1 MYYIYRSF
9 RKSVCK
15 SLSTF
20 YFTLLLLF
28 SLLLAVGCSFFKE
41 RDKKQIEKERIT
53 NSIYVLSGND
63 VIDSLLIAI
72 ASAPLDTNLA
82 LLYYEVAD
90 LYEDYDFNNAKKY
103 YQMMERICDLLEWNK
118 GCYMYAIGYSHVL
131 IRQGA
136 VDSALIISSRALEM
150 AKKEKN
156 EFWIGKLNY
165 SLGNAYLT
173 KQWFETALNHYMD
186 ALVYFEGVNNTER
199 LGSIYNQLC
208 LLYSNIEAVDKSV
221 AYGKKS
227 VEINPNDPYYLY
239 GLARALTVSHQY
251 SEANDYCIRALE
263 FAYQE
268 NNLYLVGLIYYGLS
282 VNAMKIFDLDKAEKS
297 AKKALQINKEIDNMA
312 AYAGGLSIL
321 AKVEELRGNFEVA
334 EKYIKEALQL
344 AIELDIASGKEF
356 CYTLL
361 SELSVAQRKYREN
374 IQYLKELDL
383 TKSVLAAAA
392 SLRAAEEMEAKYGT
406 EKKKLEIER
415 QQHII
420 NTQNMQKK
428 LFVGGIVLCVLVLGL
443 LWYMLSL
450 RIRRNKAL
458 EELNIAKDNF
468 FSIISHDLKNPALAQ
483 RNALQMLLD
492 NMGHWDNET
501 LKKYYTSLLKSAEGQ
516 VDLLY
521 NLLNWAQ
528 VQAGRMPFQPI
539 SFDLVSELKKAD
551 LPLLQNIAKQK
562 GITLNIRMPKTALVN
577 GDANMMSTVLR
588 NLLSNSIKFT
598 QPLGRV
604 TFSIVKKDNGK
615 HVVAISD
622 TGIGM
627 SEEQIQK
634 LFDFNHQISK
644 RGTAGEQ
651 GMGLGLIVC
660 KDLLDKHHIRL
671 HVKSK
676 INKGSCFWFEI

>member
-1 MYYIYRSF
+1 MYHIYRNF
-9 RKSVCK
+9 RQSVRK

-20 YFTLLLLF
+20 NLALLLWL
-28 SLLLAVGCSFFKE
+28 SLLLTVGCNFFKSQ
-41 RDKKQIEKERIT
+41 DKKQIEKERIT
-53 NSIYVLSGND
+53 NSIYVLSGNK
-63 VIDSLLIAI
+63 VIDSLLMVI

-131 IRQGA
+131 IRQGV
-136 VDSALIISSRALEM
+136 VDSALIINSRALEI

-165 SLGNAYLT
+165 SMGNVYLT
-173 KQWFETALNHYMD
+173 KEWFETALNHYMD
-186 ALVYFEGVNNTER
+186 ALVYFESVNNTER

-208 LLYSNIEAVDKSV
+208 LLYSNIEAVDKSI
-221 AYGKKS
+221 AYGKKAI
-227 VEINPNDPYYLY
+227 ETNPKDPYYLQ

-251 SEANDYCIRALE
+251 SKANDYYLKALE
-263 FAYQE
+263 YASQE
-268 NNLYLVGLIYYGLS
+268 NNLYLEGLLHYYLS
-282 VNAMKIFDLDKAEKS
+282 ENAMMSFDLDKAEKS
-297 AKKALQINKEIDNMA
+297 AKKSIQINKELDNMA
-312 AYAGGLSIL
+312 AYAGGVSIL
-321 AKVEELRGNFEVA
+321 GKVEELRGNFEA
-334 EKYIKEALQL
+334 SEKYVKEALQI
-344 AIELDIASGKEF
+344 AIDLDIEKGKEF

-361 SELSVAQRKYREN
+361 SELAIAQRKYKEN
-374 IQYLKELDL
+374 VQYLKELDL
-383 TKSVLAAAA
+383 TKSALATAA
-392 SLRAAEEMEAKYGT
+392 SLRAAEEMEAKYDS
-406 EKKKLEIER
+406 EKKKIEIER

-420 NTQNMQKK
+420 NTQKMQHR
-428 LFVGGIVLCVLVLGL
+428 LFIGGIVLCVLVLL
-443 LWYMLSL
+443 SLWYMLTL
-450 RIRRNKAL
+450 RIRKNQAL

-528 VQAGRMPFQPI
+528 VQAGRMPFHPV
-539 SFDLVSELKKAD
+539 SFDLVSELKKTD
-551 LPLLQNIAKQK
+551 LVLLQNMAKQK
-562 GITLNIRMPKTALVN
+562 GITLNVRMPKTALVK
-577 GDANMMSTVLR
+577 GDTNMISTILR

-615 HVVAISD
+615 HLVAISD
-622 TGIGM
+622 TGVGM

-651 GMGLGLIVC
+651 GMGLGLVVC